1 MVLHARYFLYER
13 NTLIL
18 LIQGPQNQ
26 LPYFLAQPP
35 VLASQTPSAALRPPH
50 PLQGPPMAF
59 YPQPPALFSP
69 PPTPPMP
76 VGPQMSL
83 VHAVDLI
90 EEDEYK
96 VVVGRE
102 GATLNGIRSCSQV
115 YERWHQT
122 VLHSFFQQASIMI
135 REKKK
140 EGGDL
145 LKTSNPSV
153 VEKNKSLSVEK
164 DGKEKG
170 VDDSPGNG
178 VQYVVTYVGT
188 AQQVESSSQ
197 TRSGLI

>member
-1 MVLHARYFLYER
+1 MGSAVAARYMSVGIKPSY
-13 NTLIL
+13 LI
-18 LIQGPQNQ
+18 P
-26 LPYFLAQPP
+26 
-35 VLASQTPSAALRPPH
+35 
-50 PLQGPPMAF
+50 
-59 YPQPPALFSP
+59 
-69 PPTPPMP
+69 
-76 VGPQMSL
+76 
-83 VHAVDLI
+83 
-90 EEDEYK
+90 
-96 VVVGRE
+96 
-102 GATLNGIRSCSQV
+102 
-115 YERWHQT
+115 
-122 VLHSFFQQASIMI
+122 FFQASIMI

>member
-1 MVLHARYFLYER
+1 
-13 NTLIL
+13 
-18 LIQGPQNQ
+18 
-26 LPYFLAQPP
+26 
-35 VLASQTPSAALRPPH
+35 
-50 PLQGPPMAF
+50 
-59 YPQPPALFSP
+59 
-69 PPTPPMP
+69 
-76 VGPQMSL
+76 
-83 VHAVDLI
+83 
-90 EEDEYK
+90 
-96 VVVGRE
+96 
-102 GATLNGIRSCSQV
+102 
-115 YERWHQT
+115 
-122 VLHSFFQQASIMI
+122 MI

-197 TRSGLI
+197 TRSDNLSPGGDCSTACEENKGRRFLRNLNFWADSNNNHVIKADFKIFRC